1 MNRQQITVLQTS
13 NIWKHCLEIR
23 GKKLLNAFTALFSHM
38 FKAIS
43 LFFAIVC
50 IMMIAVPAMDTINTV
65 QAQMVAG
72 NTTSTAN
79 TTTTANTSTTKGK
92 PLGLTITLLGLN
104 KTSGN
109 IISFGTITNGTKNA
123 TKAVVYD
130 AKELDLTDNISDGI
144 GKTYLYFPNTFMH
157 AGDQI
162 TGCYIVLKT
171 LNTHCNTILK
181 SPDSKRTEEE
191 ITLLINPTR

>member
-1 MNRQQITVLQTS
+1 MY
-13 NIWKHCLEIR
+13 
-23 GKKLLNAFTALFSHM
+23 
-38 FKAIS
+38 KAIS
-43 LFFAIVC
+43 LFTIAC
-50 IMMIAVPAMDTINTV
+50 IIMITVPTIDTINTV

-72 NTTSTAN
+72 NTT
-79 TTTTANTSTTKGK
+79 TTANTATTKGK

-171 LNTHCNTILK
+171 LNNHCNTILK
-181 SPDSKRTEEE
+181 SPDSRKTEEE
-191 ITLLINPTR
+191 ITLLINSTR

>member
-1 MNRQQITVLQTS
+1 MYKVI
-13 NIWKHCLEIR
+13 
-23 GKKLLNAFTALFSHM
+23 F
-38 FKAIS
+38 
-43 LFFAIVC
+43 LFFAVAC
-50 IMMIAVPAMDTINTV
+50 LMMIAVSTIDTINIA
-65 QAQMVAG
+65 QAQLLAG
-72 NTTSTAN
+72 N
-79 TTTTANTSTTKGK
+79 TTTTANTTTTKCK

-109 IISFGTITNGTKNA
+109 IISFGTIINGTKNA

-157 AGDQI
+157 SGDQI

-171 LNTHCNTILK
+171 LNMHCNTILK
-181 SPDSKRTEEE
+181 SPDPKKTEEE
-191 ITLLINPTR
+191 ITLSIKSTR

>member
-1 MNRQQITVLQTS
+1 LLRDT
-13 NIWKHCLEIR
+13 
-23 GKKLLNAFTALFSHM
+23 GKKLLNAFTALFSQM
-38 FKAIS
+38 YKAIS
-43 LFFAIVC
+43 LFTIAC
-50 IMMIAVPAMDTINTV
+50 IMMIAVPTIDTINTV
-65 QAQMVAG
+65 QSQMVAG
-72 NTTSTAN
+72 NTTTPAN
-79 TTTTANTSTTKGK
+79 TATTKGK
-92 PLGLTITLLGLN
+92 PLGLTITLLGLK

-130 AKELDLTDNISDGI
+130 AKELDLTDNVSDGI

-191 ITLLINPTR
+191 ITLLINSAR